1 MEINYYIELVN
12 FFIKH
17 NLYDEK
23 IFNYLNR
30 NKIIVD
36 YREIEHRGE
45 IRCYKQT
52 KNNILNKVWICVPTI
67 YDSKTLLINIYIYM
81 HAILLCKKLG
91 KKTNDKT
98 NNQILA
104 MLYEKIYVEEN
115 PNNEL
120 KEYLDSLN
128 EYTRENGPINDK
140 IALGVQQELLEYY
153 NSKNP
158 NLENLQKKAK
168 KLSRKYQRNNR

>member
-1 MEINYYIELVN
+1 MKEFNYTELVN
-12 FFIKH
+12 FFKKH

-23 IFNYLNR
+23 TFNYLNR

-36 YREIEHRGE
+36 YREIESRSE
-45 IRCYKQT
+45 IRCYNLT
-52 KNNILNKVWICVPTI
+52 KNNILSKVWICVPTI

-81 HAILLCKKLG
+81 HAILLCKQLG
-91 KKTNDKT
+91 TKTNDKR

-115 PNNEL
+115 PNSEL
-120 KEYLDSLN
+120 TEYLNTLN
-128 EYTRENGPINDK
+128 EYTREKGPLNDK

-158 NLENLQKKAK
+158 DLEDLQKKAK
-168 KLSRKYQRNNR
+168 KLSNIH